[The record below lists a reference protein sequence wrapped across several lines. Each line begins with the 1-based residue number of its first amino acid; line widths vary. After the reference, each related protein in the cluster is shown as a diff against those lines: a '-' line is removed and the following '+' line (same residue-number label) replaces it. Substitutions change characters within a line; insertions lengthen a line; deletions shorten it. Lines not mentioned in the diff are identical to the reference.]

1 MVKDSNLNINNYGIF
16 SHLWQKVDWQVGSKK
31 NHLQKRVKVCL
42 HLFFC
47 KFLMTCQNPPKVFNK
62 EVQFTKQ
69 KVSFTTQQSNS

>member
-1 MVKDSNLNINNYGIF
+1 MGY
-16 SHLWQKVDWQVGSKK
+16 SHISGKWLTDKLVPK
-31 NHLQKRVKVCL
+31 NHLQKRVKVSPPL
-42 HLFFC
+42 FC

>member
-31 NHLQKRVKVCL
+31 IISKKSKSVSPPL
-42 HLFFC
+42 FC